1 MDDASAPSPLNP
13 GAVSAPADITSPA
26 AAATYELD
34 GHIATITYNRPEA
47 LNAINGEMRACL
59 NAAWLEFYNDPD
71 AWVAIMTGTGRAFCA
86 GADMRDRTGG
96 SAGIWS
102 GTFFETPTVN
112 SYESGL
118 ELWKPTIAAVNG
130 ACIGYGLTG
139 ALVADF
145 LIASD
150 RAIFGMPE
158 VKIGVPTIVG
168 SMRMPPKI
176 GWANAMELLLTGDNV
191 DAQRARE
198 MGLAWKVVPHDSLL
212 DEARALAERL
222 CQGAPLAVRAVKE
235 VAWRSARMG
244 WTEAVRMGESLRR
257 LVAASDDAKEG
268 GRAFA
273 EKRPPEWTGA

>member
-13 GAVSAPADITSPA
+13 GAVAAPADITSST

-34 GHIATITYNRPEA
+34 GHIATITYNRPES
-47 LNAINGEMRACL
+47 LNAINGEMRASL

-71 AWVAIMTGTGRAFCA
+71 AWVAIMTGAGRAFCA
-86 GADMRDRTGG
+86 GADMRDPTGG
-96 SAGIWS
+96 SAGVWS

-191 DAQRARE
+191 DAERARE
-198 MGLAWKVVPHDSLL
+198 MGLAWKVVPHDSLM
-212 DEARALAERL
+212 DEARELAERL

-244 WTEAVRMGESLRR
+244 WTEALRMGESLRR